1 MLTNFLDA
9 FFAKPTVSQ
18 RSASESYQQQ
28 HAVAVL
34 MLDVARSDWET
45 APEEK
50 AAIQQSLQNRFDL
63 SAEEASELLT
73 EAAKTLD
80 QEVSM
85 HAHLAALN
93 QQWSPD
99 ERRLLLDELWSVA
112 FADGVLSKY
121 EEHTI
126 RRLAELLH
134 VPHRE
139 FIKAKLRHSDR

>member
-9 FFAKPTVSQ
+9 FFAKPTGSP
-18 RSASESYQQQ
+18 RSASAEYQQQ

-34 MLDVARSDWET
+34 LLDVARSDWET

-50 AAIQQSLQNRFDL
+50 QIIQQALQNRFDL
-63 SAEEASELLT
+63 TAR
-73 EAAKTLD
+73 EAADLLKDATTTLD
-80 QEVSM
+80 EEVSM

-93 QQWSPD
+93 QHWTPD
-99 ERRLLLDELWSVA
+99 QRRQLLDELWEVA

-134 VPHRE
+134 VPHKD
-139 FIKAKLRHSDR
+139 FIKAKLRHRDK